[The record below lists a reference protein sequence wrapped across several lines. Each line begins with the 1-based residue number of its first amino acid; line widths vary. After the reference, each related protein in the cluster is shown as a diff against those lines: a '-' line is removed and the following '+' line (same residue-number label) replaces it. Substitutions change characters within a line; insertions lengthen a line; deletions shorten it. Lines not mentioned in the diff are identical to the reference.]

1 MPDTEREN
9 TLAGLLPGLAKSAG
23 TKRTRFIV
31 LGVFCSLCICC
42 SPLSSQQHDNVVD
55 KLHKDGVIDSICSLL
70 ERKYVFP
77 DRAKTFAD
85 ELRRRK
91 SSGAYDS
98 FPDAG
103 QFVETI
109 TSDLQAI
116 TNDKHMRLRLRESGD
131 TAGHAE
137 GALHHPMRLYRLRN
151 KEHCGFFKLEWMEG
165 NVGYIEIKRFYPPV
179 EAGDAVVGIMKIL
192 SGASA
197 IIIDLRDNQGGE
209 SDLGTLMC
217 SYFFDQPTK
226 LTGTYFRDDNLLQ
239 ESWTRKTIHGERL
252 ADVPLFLLTSDRTFS
267 AAEYFAYDLKV
278 TRRAIIVGD
287 STKGGAHSVD
297 LFNIDDRYEIY
308 LSTAR
313 AINPVTGTNWEGT
326 GIVPDVLVP
335 SSSALDTAIIL
346 ARSAGTAYADQK
358 EAALQKTVREME
370 KYLTSAERLF
380 REQGDTPAEA
390 ALDSAFALGEK
401 AGIVSEFFV
410 GVLAYNYAFTT
421 DERLLYAILKK
432 NITFFPASS
441 TAYGSLAY
449 AYFIHGK
456 KEPALKYYQRALE
469 LDPDNRDAA
478 QMIKRLSSN

>member
-1 MPDTEREN
+1 
-9 TLAGLLPGLAKSAG
+9 
-23 TKRTRFIV
+23 
-31 LGVFCSLCICC
+31 
-42 SPLSSQQHDNVVD
+42 
-55 KLHKDGVIDSICSLL
+55 
-70 ERKYVFP
+70 
-77 DRAKTFAD
+77 
-85 ELRRRK
+85 
-91 SSGAYDS
+91 
-98 FPDAG
+98 
-103 QFVETI
+103 
-109 TSDLQAI
+109 
-116 TNDKHMRLRLRESGD
+116 MRLRLREPGD

-151 KEHCGFFKLEWMEG
+151 KEHCGFSKLEWMEG
-165 NVGYIEIKRFYPPV
+165 NIGYIDIKRFYPPA
-179 EAGDAVVGIMKIL
+179 EAGDIVAGIMKAL

-209 SDLGTLMC
+209 SDLGMLMC
-217 SYFFDQPTK
+217 SYFFARPTQ
-226 LTGTYFRDDNLLQ
+226 LTGTYFRDGHLLQ
-239 ESWTRKTIHGERL
+239 ESWTRKTIRGERL

-278 TRRAIIVGD
+278 TKRATLVGD

-297 LFNIDDRYEIY
+297 LFNVDDQYEIY

-346 ARSAGTAYADQK
+346 ARSAGKAYADKK

-370 KYLTSAERLF
+370 EYLASAERLF
-380 REQGDTPAEA
+380 REQRDTPAEA
-390 ALDSAFALGEK
+390 ALDSVFALGEK
-401 AGIVSEFFV
+401 AGIMSEFFV
-410 GVLAYNYAFTT
+410 GVLAYNYAFTA

-449 AYFIHGK
+449 AYFMNGK
-456 KEPALKYYQRALE
+456 KEPALKYYQKALE

-478 QMIKRLSSN
+478 QMIKQLSSN

>member
-1 MPDTEREN
+1 MTICCRN
-9 TLAGLLPGLAKSAG
+9 PGLAVPS
-23 TKRTRFIV
+23 
-31 LGVFCSLCICC
+31 GV
-42 SPLSSQQHDNVVD
+42 
-55 KLHKDGVIDSICSLL
+55 
-70 ERKYVFP
+70 
-77 DRAKTFAD
+77 
-85 ELRRRK
+85 
-91 SSGAYDS
+91 
-98 FPDAG
+98 
-103 QFVETI
+103 
-109 TSDLQAI
+109 
-116 TNDKHMRLRLRESGD
+116 
-131 TAGHAE
+131 
-137 GALHHPMRLYRLRN
+137 
-151 KEHCGFFKLEWMEG
+151 
-165 NVGYIEIKRFYPPV
+165 
-179 EAGDAVVGIMKIL
+179 
-192 SGASA
+192 
-197 IIIDLRDNQGGE
+197 
-209 SDLGTLMC
+209 
-217 SYFFDQPTK
+217 
-226 LTGTYFRDDNLLQ
+226 
-239 ESWTRKTIHGERL
+239 ERL
-252 ADVPLFLLTSDRTFS
+252 TDIPLFVLTSDKTFS

-346 ARSAGTAYADQK
+346 ARSAGKAYADQK

-380 REQGDTPAEA
+380 REHRDTPAEA